1 MSIRGGASMAIE
13 RARSI
18 GCTAM
23 QVFVKNNMQWFA
35 RPLTREEIRAFLNHV
50 QRGELLSVFGHA
62 NYLINLAAT
71 NPQFHANSI
80 RALAEELVRADQLEL
95 PFLVLHPGAHLGAG
109 EEAGLKKIA
118 DSVDEVFRK
127 IPKVKTKIA
136 LEITAGQG
144 SCIGHRFE
152 HLAHIIANVRE
163 PERLRVCL
171 DTAHLFAAGY
181 DISSESGVKK
191 TFHEFDRVIGRDRLV
206 AIHVNDSKTG
216 RGSRVDR
223 HEHIGKG
230 RIGLDAFR
238 FIMQSPR
245 FRKIPKVL
253 ETPKGK
259 DLAEDV
265 INLKTLRR
273 LANQRLGQ
281 GVILSGAK
289 WSRRIPQA
297 LAESNSPGSLDFA
310 RDDGAELF
318 DQPDRERIPIELSF
332 AGLNRCDD
340 DQHGV
345 RHPERYQDWNSDQE
359 DAENRGDRVVNQHRD
374 LEIERFLSVRVD
386 LRGVAAFY
394 QPDSKRAENVTQK
407 VKEQSEQCAGVAQ
420 DAPRSNVRGS
430 GWSRRRL

>member
-35 RPLTREEIRAFLNHV
+35 RPLTPEEIRAFLNHI

-80 RALAEELVRADQLEL
+80 RALAEELLRADQLEL

-109 EEAGLKKIA
+109 EEAGLKRIA
-118 DSVDEVFRK
+118 DSVNNVFRK

-181 DISSESGVKK
+181 EIGSESGARK

-206 AIHVNDSKTG
+206 AVHVNDSKTG

-273 LANQRLGQ
+273 LVRTKQR
-281 GVILSGAK
+281 
-289 WSRRIPQA
+289 
-297 LAESNSPGSLDFA
+297 
-310 RDDGAELF
+310 
-318 DQPDRERIPIELSF
+318 
-332 AGLNRCDD
+332 
-340 DQHGV
+340 
-345 RHPERYQDWNSDQE
+345 
-359 DAENRGDRVVNQHRD
+359 
-374 LEIERFLSVRVD
+374 
-386 LRGVAAFY
+386 
-394 QPDSKRAENVTQK
+394 
-407 VKEQSEQCAGVAQ
+407 
-420 DAPRSNVRGS
+420 
-430 GWSRRRL
+430 

>member
-1 MSIRGGASMAIE
+1 MSIRGGVNMAIE

-18 GCTAM
+18 RCTAM
-23 QVFVKNNMQWFA
+23 QIFVKNNMQWFA

-50 QRGELLSVFGHA
+50 ERGELLSVFGHA

-71 NPQFHANSI
+71 NPLFHTNSI
-80 RALAEELVRADQLEL
+80 QALAEELVRADQLEL

-109 EEAGLKKIA
+109 EQAGLEKIV

-127 IPKVKTKIA
+127 IPKVRTKIA

-144 SCIGHRFE
+144 SCIGYRFE
-152 HLAHIIANVRE
+152 HLAHIIANVHE

-181 DISSESGVKK
+181 EIGSEPGVRKI
-191 TFHEFDRVIGRDRLV
+191 FREFDRVIGRSRLV

-230 RIGLDAFR
+230 LIGLDAFR
-238 FIMQSPR
+238 FIMRSPR

-265 INLKTLRR
+265 INLKTLQR
-273 LANQRLGQ
+273 LA
-281 GVILSGAK
+281 
-289 WSRRIPQA
+289 
-297 LAESNSPGSLDFA
+297 DT
-310 RDDGAELF
+310 
-318 DQPDRERIPIELSF
+318 
-332 AGLNRCDD
+332 
-340 DQHGV
+340 
-345 RHPERYQDWNSDQE
+345 
-359 DAENRGDRVVNQHRD
+359 
-374 LEIERFLSVRVD
+374 
-386 LRGVAAFY
+386 LR
-394 QPDSKRAENVTQK
+394 
-407 VKEQSEQCAGVAQ
+407 
-420 DAPRSNVRGS
+420 
-430 GWSRRRL
+430 

>member
-1 MSIRGGASMAIE
+1 MAIE

-18 GCTAM
+18 HCTAM
-23 QVFVKNNMQWFA
+23 QMFVKNNMQWFA
-35 RPLTREEIRAFLNHV
+35 RALTREEIRAFLNHV

-71 NPQFHANSI
+71 NPLFHTNSI

-118 DSVDEVFRK
+118 DSIEEVFRK

-181 DISSESGVKK
+181 EISSESGVRK
-191 TFHEFDRVIGRDRLV
+191 TFHEFDRVIGPDRLV

-238 FIMQSPR
+238 FIMRSPR

-253 ETPKGK
+253 ETPKEK

-265 INLKTLRR
+265 INLKTLQR
-273 LANQRLGQ
+273 LAAVRQR
-281 GVILSGAK
+281 
-289 WSRRIPQA
+289 
-297 LAESNSPGSLDFA
+297 
-310 RDDGAELF
+310 
-318 DQPDRERIPIELSF
+318 
-332 AGLNRCDD
+332 
-340 DQHGV
+340 
-345 RHPERYQDWNSDQE
+345 
-359 DAENRGDRVVNQHRD
+359 
-374 LEIERFLSVRVD
+374 
-386 LRGVAAFY
+386 
-394 QPDSKRAENVTQK
+394 
-407 VKEQSEQCAGVAQ
+407 
-420 DAPRSNVRGS
+420 
-430 GWSRRRL
+430 